1 MELQR
6 FVGKDTK
13 SVLDEIRAALGEQAL
28 IVSNTK
34 VGSKTEII
42 AARVA
47 QSATAETQVSV
58 DEDASKLAGKKEDF
72 SQTMANHQR
81 FSSPTFTED
90 DPWEHIRQINNE
102 ISSIKSALKESSEQ
116 TRNEIPTDL
125 HEVSKRIAER
135 KTENYLELL
144 DSAKEGCHIIWG
156 ERKSGKSL
164 LIKELIKRRA
174 SNHEKTIIL
183 RLPHTTS
190 SDDSHLCAI
199 AERFSVDVIFINQ
212 VESIESMIALL
223 DSDHLIL
230 IEADLSKLNSLALD
244 TTTSW
249 LEKSF
254 NFIIDENEKQTD
266 LISELFQQIN
276 AKIPARIPSMI
287 IEDIR

>member
-1 MELQR
+1 MRYLNELPN
-6 FVGKDTK
+6 GKLRTT
-13 SVLDEIRAALGEQAL
+13 SNFL
-28 IVSNTK
+28 I
-34 VGSKTEII
+34 
-42 AARVA
+42 
-47 QSATAETQVSV
+47 
-58 DEDASKLAGKKEDF
+58 
-72 SQTMANHQR
+72 
-81 FSSPTFTED
+81 
-90 DPWEHIRQINNE
+90 
-102 ISSIKSALKESSEQ
+102 ALKKVATSF
-116 TRNEIPTDL
+116 
-125 HEVSKRIAER
+125 
-135 KTENYLELL
+135 
-144 DSAKEGCHIIWG
+144 GG

>member
-156 ERKSGKSL
+156 EKIREVTPHQGVNKKKS
-164 LIKELIKRRA
+164 
-174 SNHEKTIIL
+174 
-183 RLPHTTS
+183 
-190 SDDSHLCAI
+190 
-199 AERFSVDVIFINQ
+199 
-212 VESIESMIALL
+212 
-223 DSDHLIL
+223 
-230 IEADLSKLNSLALD
+230 
-244 TTTSW
+244 
-249 LEKSF
+249 
-254 NFIIDENEKQTD
+254 
-266 LISELFQQIN
+266 
-276 AKIPARIPSMI
+276 
-287 IEDIR
+287 

>member
-13 SVLDEIRAALGEQAL
+13 SVLDEIRATLGEQAL

-42 AARVA
+42 AARGA
-47 QSATAETQVSV
+47 QSAAAETQASV
-58 DEDASKLAGKKEDF
+58 REDALEPARQKGDF
-72 SQTMANHQR
+72 SQAMANQQR

-90 DPWEHIRQINNE
+90 DPWEHIKKINNE
-102 ISSIKSALKESSEQ
+102 ISSIKSALKESSEHA
-116 TRNEIPTDL
+116 RNENPSDL
-125 HEVSKRIAER
+125 YEASKRIANR
-135 KTENYLELL
+135 KIENYLELL
-144 DSAKEGCHIIWG
+144 EGAKEGCYTILG

-183 RLPHTTS
+183 RLPHNTS
-190 SDDSHLCAI
+190 PDDSHLCAI
-199 AERFSVDVIFINQ
+199 AERFAVDIIFINQ
-212 VESIESMIALL
+212 MESIEPMIELL
-223 DSDHLIL
+223 DGNHLVL
-230 IEADLSKLNSLALD
+230 IEADLSKLSSLALD
-244 TTTSW
+244 TKTSW
-249 LEKSF
+249 LEKSS

-276 AKIPARIPSMI
+276 AKTPTRIPSMV
-287 IEDIR
+287 IEDIS